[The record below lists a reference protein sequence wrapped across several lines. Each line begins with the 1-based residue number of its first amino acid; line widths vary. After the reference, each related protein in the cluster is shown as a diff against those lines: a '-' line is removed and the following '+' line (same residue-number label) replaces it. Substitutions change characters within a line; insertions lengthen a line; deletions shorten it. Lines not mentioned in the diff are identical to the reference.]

1 MVAKELSDLEKQ
13 FPAELML
20 FVFLPLKLLICEGM
34 GINACKVDM
43 EIMTIMFADKV
54 YAAYKTNCVFQCY
67 SGPPGRLF
75 NRSFWRA
82 GDTREVSIKFY
93 GE

>member
-1 MVAKELSDLEKQ
+1 
-13 FPAELML
+13 
-20 FVFLPLKLLICEGM
+20 M

-75 NRSFWRA
+75 GGRVFGELEIPEKSPLNFTGGETSF
-82 GDTREVSIKFY
+82 KFFTLLMQSAL
-93 GE
+93 